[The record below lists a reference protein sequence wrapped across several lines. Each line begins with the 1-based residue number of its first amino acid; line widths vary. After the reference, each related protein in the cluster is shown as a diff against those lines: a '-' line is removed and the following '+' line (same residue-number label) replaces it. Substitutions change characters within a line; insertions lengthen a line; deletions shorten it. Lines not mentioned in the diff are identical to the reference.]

1 VHHLE
6 VDDFPRV
13 SRIGLGTWQF
23 GSREWGYGEAY
34 ASVTAHALVGRAL
47 ELGVTVFDTAEVYGG
62 GRSERILGEALG
74 ERAPDVVVAT
84 KFAPVL
90 PVGPYVRSRA
100 YRSMARLGLDRIPLY
115 QAHFPNRLFPMDTTM
130 RALGELQD
138 EKAVDEVG
146 VANYDLARWRRAE
159 HALGRRVLSNQVRFS
174 LASPG
179 PLREIVPWAERNRRV
194 VIAYSPLAQGL
205 LGSRYDEY
213 NPPSGFRARGRLFLR
228 ENLRRAGPLLEL
240 LREVAVAHDATPAQI
255 ALAWTLHRGPVV
267 AIPGA
272 SSVEQL
278 EHNVAAADIVLAE
291 DEYLALTAQAEVFA
305 PLHGLDAL
313 REGVRERLPS
323 TGGAREPD
331 LDADADADVDGDGD
345 VAGRGPVSG

>member
-1 VHHLE
+1 MVEGSETPTTREAAVRHLE
-6 VDDFPRV
+6 VDGFPKV

-23 GSREWGYGEAY
+23 GSHEWGYGDAY
-34 ASVTAHALVGRAL
+34 AAVTAHALVGRAL
-47 ELGVTVFDTAEVYGG
+47 ELGVTLFDTAEIYGH

-74 ERAPDVVVAT
+74 EHASRVVVAT
-84 KFAPVL
+84 KFVPVL
-90 PVGPYVRSRA
+90 PVTRVLRGRA

-115 QAHFPNRLFPMDTTM
+115 QAHVPNPLFPLEAMM
-130 RALGELQD
+130 RGLGELQD
-138 EKAVDEVG
+138 EKVVDEVG
-146 VANYDLARWRRAE
+146 VSNYDLARWRRAE
-159 HALGRRVLSNQVRFS
+159 HALGRRVLSDQVRFS
-174 LASPG
+174 LAAPG
-179 PLREIVPWAERNRRV
+179 PLRDLVPWAERNRRL

-213 NPPSGFRARGRLFLR
+213 NRPSGCRGRATLFLP

-291 DEYLALTAQAEVFA
+291 DEYRALTAQAEVFD
-305 PLHGLDAL
+305 PLTGTDAM
-313 REGVRERLPS
+313 GERL
-323 TGGAREPD
+323 RRRRI
-331 LDADADADVDGDGD
+331 DAGV
-345 VAGRGPVSG
+345 